1 MYHCT
6 TVEILEII
14 IKRAPSLVPKI
25 KNKKKEVP
33 DSLKTPLETKDKTA
47 KQV

>member
-14 IKRAPSLVPKI
+14 IKRAPSLVQ
-25 KNKKKEVP
+25 KKKKNLDPAATSHFQV
-33 DSLKTPLETKDKTA
+33 DK
-47 KQV
+47 